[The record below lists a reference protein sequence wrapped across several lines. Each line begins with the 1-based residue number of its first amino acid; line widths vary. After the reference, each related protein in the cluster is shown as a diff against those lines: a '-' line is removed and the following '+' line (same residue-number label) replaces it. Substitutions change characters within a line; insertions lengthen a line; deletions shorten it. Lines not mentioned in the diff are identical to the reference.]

1 MRDLLITKD
10 SKGKARYVDI
20 SNAWKED
27 HYEIVRFTGQIGGK
41 NTPQPVISVSYGKQ
55 KRTVTEQADLEYNAL
70 IKKYMDKGYKRTIGL
85 TLEDTDKIEEFV
97 ESLGDSVTD
106 SKGLYKPMLA
116 KQADKVAVSV
126 FDKKDYWLASR
137 KLDGIRLLLYK
148 KDGEILSSS
157 RGGNDYND
165 ATEILRNQPEIKQVF
180 DKYPDIIL
188 DGEYYKHGW
197 HLSKLSGLA
206 RLKDVSE
213 QQLEDIEQ
221 IQYWVYDIIDLT
233 KTAQLRIN
241 FLMSMAKELNI
252 PIYTGT
258 EVSSPIV
265 ILEQAPVT
273 GWTSMKKLHDK
284 YVKDGFEGLVI
295 RDPDALYKPNGRT
308 NSMIKIKEYDSESFK
323 ITGWAPGLRGVEDMC
338 FILVTKE
345 GKEFKAK
352 PMGDLYVKQQ
362 YVDQMDD
369 IIGKWGD
376 VKFFNYSVPENIPT
390 QPTFVTVRDDL
401 E

>member
-1 MRDLLITKD
+1 MQDLLITKD

-20 SNAWKED
+20 SSEWKEN
-27 HYEIVRFTGQIGGK
+27 YCEIVRFTGQIGGK
-41 NTPQPVISVSYGKQ
+41 NTAQPVITITSGKQ
-55 KRTVTEQADLEYNAL
+55 KRTLTEQVTLEYNAL
-70 IKKYMDKGYKRTIGL
+70 IKKYLDKGYKRTIGL
-85 TLEDTDKIEEFV
+85 TLDDTVKIQEFINT
-97 ESLGDSVTD
+97 LGDSVTD
-106 SKGLYKPMLA
+106 SKGIYKPMLA
-116 KQADKVAVSV
+116 KQADKVAVSL

-148 KDGEILSSS
+148 KGKEILSSS

-165 ATEILRNQPEIKQVF
+165 ATEILRNSPKIKQVF

-206 RLKDVSE
+206 RLKDVNT

-221 IQYWVYDIIDLT
+221 IQYWVYDIIDLN
-233 KTAQLRIN
+233 KTALQRIN
-241 FLMSMAKELNI
+241 FLTSLSKDLEI
-252 PIYTGT
+252 PIYNGT

-265 ILEQAPVT
+265 ILEHTPVT
-273 GWTSMKKLHDK
+273 GWINMKKLHDK

-295 RDPDALYKPNGRT
+295 RDPNALYMPNGRT

-323 ITGWAPGLRGVEDMC
+323 IVGWTPGLRGVEDMC
-338 FILVTKE
+338 FNLVTKE

-362 YVDQMDD
+362 YIDQIDD

-390 QPTFVTVRDDL
+390 QPTFVSVRDDL
-401 E
+401 K